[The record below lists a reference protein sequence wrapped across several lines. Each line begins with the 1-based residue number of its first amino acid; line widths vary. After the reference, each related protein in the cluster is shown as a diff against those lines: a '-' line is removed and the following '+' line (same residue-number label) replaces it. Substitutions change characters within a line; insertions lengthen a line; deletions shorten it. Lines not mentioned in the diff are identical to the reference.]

1 MSHFI
6 VQCCFAN
13 RVAIDCCLFRTTE
26 QHLKTISLSIPF
38 CCFLLE
44 CPKQWMLAHLCRR
57 VFSHW
62 AANFRITMW
71 QPTTTNSRKTSEE
84 SPPMASSVP
93 SFVEVDAAS
102 TRILKVGMRLTWPSM
117 EYSHTG
123 KWQMTSYTRI
133 NTNDYLPTLCPVGYS
148 RIVELLSL
156 MFWGCCGR
164 GFPIGKIG
172 KFSPG
177 PLQHKIKN
185 FTSCRKLCFVGVC
198 PRYN

>member
-1 MSHFI
+1 MTH
-6 VQCCFAN
+6 V
-13 RVAIDCCLFRTTE
+13 
-26 QHLKTISLSIPF
+26 KTISLSNPF

-44 CPKQWMLAHLCRR
+44 CPKQWMLAHLCLQ

-62 AANFRITMW
+62 AANFRNTMC

-93 SFVEVDAAS
+93 SFVEADTAS
-102 TRILKVGMRLTWPSM
+102 TRILIVGMRLTWPLM

-133 NTNDYLPTLCPVGYS
+133 NTNDYLPTICPVGYS
-148 RIVELLSL
+148 RIVELRSL
-156 MFWGCCGR
+156 MFWVCCGR
-164 GFPIGKIG
+164 GFPIGKIR

-185 FTSCRKLCFVGVC
+185 FTSCSKMSCRCLPKIQLIASIGCGL
-198 PRYN
+198 NI